1 MKSKVSYVKSGFMN
15 KLIDLTFSDI
25 YLTPEGNA
33 FIPDNETSHGLMQ
46 VKNVSDLEKFYQDLE
61 KGYNFKNSSYA
72 VIYDEIIFRVERI
85 KTMTGVGYCA
95 RRMPRQ
101 PPDITTLGLP
111 EGFLKHLIA
120 LNRKTGLI
128 LWGGPTGMG
137 KTTAVSSLLCKY
149 LQREGGFAYTIE
161 DPPEMPL
168 DGNYQSKR
176 GGLGLCKQTSPI
188 DGDWGGALKSALRSR
203 PHYIL
208 VGEIRTPETASQL
221 LRAATSG
228 HLVLSTIHANSV
240 EDTISSL
247 VKYASSEG
255 MSEDLA
261 YDLLSRGILGVV
273 HQTLQGTKKL
283 YPRVRFVFSNPDGSK
298 GDQVRAIIKSGKIN
312 LGTTIE
318 AQMARMFNGETLY
331 REVAD

>member
-1 MKSKVSYVKSGFMN
+1 MSKLTSY
-15 KLIDLTFSDI
+15 TFSDI
-25 YLTPEGNA
+25 YLTPEGNV
-33 FIPDNETSHGLMQ
+33 FTSDNETSHGLKQ
-46 VKNVSDLEKFYQDLE
+46 LKNVTDIEKFYYELE
-61 KGYNFKNSSYA
+61 NGYNFKNSSYA
-72 VIYDEIIFRVERI
+72 VVYDDVIFRVERI
-85 KTMTGVGYCA
+85 QTMTGIGYCA
-95 RRMPRQ
+95 RRMPKE
-101 PPDITTLGLP
+101 PPDLMSLGLP
-111 EGFLKHLIA
+111 EGFLRHLVS

-128 LWGGPTGMG
+128 IWAGPTGMG
-137 KTTAVSSLLCKY
+137 KTTSISSLLCKF

-168 DGNYQSKR
+168 DGVYMSKR

-208 VGEIRTPETASQL
+208 VGEVRTSETASQL

-240 EDTISSL
+240 EDAINSL
-247 VKYASSEG
+247 VKYAVSQD

-273 HQTLQGTKKL
+273 HQVLQGSKTMF
-283 YPRVRFVFSNPDGSK
+283 PQVRFVFSNPDSTK

-318 AQMARMFNGETLY
+318 SQMARMFNGEALY
-331 REVAD
+331 KDLS